1 MKKFIITVNDKKYE
15 VEVEEVK
22 KSNISVPVSSNNSN
36 GNIVNNKVVL
46 PGVSESK
53 SNSNSSAKINAPM
66 PGSILRVNVSKGD
79 SVTKGQ
85 SLIILEAMKME
96 NEIKSPVDGKIS
108 FIKVTKGESV
118 NLGQTLLEIA

>member
-1 MKKFIITVNDKKYE
+1 MKKFLITVNDKQYE

-22 KSNISVPVSSNNSN
+22 KSKNSVPGSSNNSN
-36 GNIVNNKVVL
+36 DNIVNKTVVL
-46 PGVSESK
+46 PGVSDSK
-53 SNSNSSAKINAPM
+53 LKTSAKINAPM

>member
-22 KSNISVPVSSNNSN
+22 KVKSSVLTSSNSSN
-36 GNIVNNKVVL
+36 GNVVNNKVTL
-46 PGVSESK
+46 PGIPEVK
-53 SNSNSSAKINAPM
+53 STSSAKINAPM
-66 PGSILRVNVSKGD
+66 PGSILRVNVNKGD

-85 SLIILEAMKME
+85 SLLILEAMKME

-108 FIKVTKGESV
+108 FIKVAQGDCV

>member
-1 MKKFIITVNDKKYE
+1 MKKFLITVNDKQYE
-15 VEVEEVK
+15 VEVDEVK
-22 KSNISVPVSSNNSN
+22 KNRNSMHSSSNISN
-36 GNIVNNKVVL
+36 GNIVDNKVLL
-46 PGVSESK
+46 PGITDTKLNK
-53 SNSNSSAKINAPM
+53 SSKINAPM
-66 PGSILRVNVSKGD
+66 PGSILKVNVNKGD

-108 FIKVTKGESV
+108 FIKVSKGESV